1 MQTAGNLAKA
11 RKRFV
16 YLGRSINVGSYILVS
31 YVYAECARGKNE
43 SNSLEER
50 TDSRTRTFGGL
61 SSLPGTT
68 LST

>member
-16 YLGRSINVGSYILVS
+16 YLGRSINVESYIL